1 MMWLTGSAPTG
12 YLLCDGTAVSR
23 TTYAGLYAVIGT
35 TYGTG
40 DGTTTF
46 NLPNMKGKVP
56 VGYDTSQTEFNTI
69 GKT

>member
-1 MMWLTGSAPTG
+1 MWLTASAPTG

-35 TYGTG
+35 TYGIG

-46 NLPNMKGKVP
+46 NLPNMKGRVP
-56 VGYDTSQTEFNTI
+56 VGYDITQTEFNTI